1 MSTHSLLRSNIPLR
15 RTVFAIGANQLSD
28 AMSYISVP
36 LIMLFLTGSPENAS
50 LALFA
55 TGVTRILASFLT
67 GVIVDR
73 YKPTYT
79 LTLSCMGQCI
89 TWIVLTLC
97 LLANVGS
104 VPILIGIL
112 CVMALASSFDYPSEQ
127 AIIARV
133 VPTKQLG
140 YASGLGETRESAAN
154 LIGSPLAGLLAST
167 SLILT
172 ACVHAFVNFT
182 AFLAAPSSSTV
193 AHAEHKHRQ
202 AGSETTVSDTVIDAQ
217 STGFFADLA
226 QGFMYVVKNRVL
238 VAIASVACCANFAA
252 TGLPLV
258 FIYYYAEQGIAA
270 YSIGIF
276 ACVFGAGVLLGSLAV
291 GWMTERFA
299 LGTLG
304 VLAVGMMV
312 ICYMTAA
319 FTHDSFWV
327 TCALMLISGVPLPAF
342 NSSIVAYINASTPVD
357 MIGRVH
363 SAQGIPNM
371 LLAPVAALLA
381 GIMYVQWGISRTV
394 LFYGSFMVLALILM
408 LSQRSLRTLPK
419 LSEMAPAS
427 D

>member
-1 MSTHSLLRSNIPLR
+1 
-15 RTVFAIGANQLSD
+15 
-28 AMSYISVP
+28 
-36 LIMLFLTGSPENAS
+36 
-50 LALFA
+50 
-55 TGVTRILASFLT
+55 
-67 GVIVDR
+67 
-73 YKPTYT
+73 
-79 LTLSCMGQCI
+79 
-89 TWIVLTLC
+89 
-97 LLANVGS
+97 
-104 VPILIGIL
+104 
-112 CVMALASSFDYPSEQ
+112 
-127 AIIARV
+127 
-133 VPTKQLG
+133 
-140 YASGLGETRESAAN
+140 
-154 LIGSPLAGLLAST
+154 
-167 SLILT
+167 
-172 ACVHAFVNFT
+172 
-182 AFLAAPSSSTV
+182 
-193 AHAEHKHRQ
+193 
-202 AGSETTVSDTVIDAQ
+202 
-217 STGFFADLA
+217 
-226 QGFMYVVKNRVL
+226 MYVVKNRVL

-276 ACVFGAGVLLGSLAV
+276 ACVFGTGVLLGSLTV

-319 FTHDSFWV
+319 FTHDYFWI

>member
-154 LIGSPLAGLLAST
+154 LIGSPLAGLLASS

-193 AHAEHKHRQ
+193 VHAERKHRQ
-202 AGSETTVSDTVIDAQ
+202 AGSEIRCPIPSSMHK

-226 QGFMYVVKNRVL
+226 QGLMLCCEEPCSCSDRICGLLRELCRNRT
-238 VAIASVACCANFAA
+238 A
-252 TGLPLV
+252 TRLHLLLRGTGYCGLQ
-258 FIYYYAEQGIAA
+258 YRY
-270 YSIGIF
+270 F
-276 ACVFGAGVLLGSLAV
+276 ACVFGAGVLLGSLTV

-363 SAQGIPNM
+363 SAQCIPNM

>member
-79 LTLSCMGQCI
+79 LTLSCLGQCI

-97 LLANVGS
+97 VLANVGS

-154 LIGSPLAGLLAST
+154 LIGSPLAGLLASS

-193 AHAEHKHRQ
+193 VHAERKHRQ

-217 STGFFADLA
+217 SNGFFADLT
-226 QGFMYVVKNRVL
+226 QGLMYVVKNRVL

>member
-97 LLANVGS
+97 VLANVGS

-154 LIGSPLAGLLAST
+154 LM
-167 SLILT
+167 
-172 ACVHAFVNFT
+172 
-182 AFLAAPSSSTV
+182 AA
-193 AHAEHKHRQ
+193 R
-202 AGSETTVSDTVIDAQ
+202 
-217 STGFFADLA
+217 
-226 QGFMYVVKNRVL
+226 
-238 VAIASVACCANFAA
+238 
-252 TGLPLV
+252 
-258 FIYYYAEQGIAA
+258 
-270 YSIGIF
+270 
-276 ACVFGAGVLLGSLAV
+276 
-291 GWMTERFA
+291 
-299 LGTLG
+299 
-304 VLAVGMMV
+304 
-312 ICYMTAA
+312 
-319 FTHDSFWV
+319 
-327 TCALMLISGVPLPAF
+327 
-342 NSSIVAYINASTPVD
+342 
-357 MIGRVH
+357 
-363 SAQGIPNM
+363 
-371 LLAPVAALLA
+371 
-381 GIMYVQWGISRTV
+381 
-394 LFYGSFMVLALILM
+394 
-408 LSQRSLRTLPK
+408 
-419 LSEMAPAS
+419 
-427 D
+427 

>member
-79 LTLSCMGQCI
+79 LTLSCLGQCI

-97 LLANVGS
+97 VLANVGS

-172 ACVHAFVNFT
+172 ACVHAFVNLT

-193 AHAEHKHRQ
+193 VHAERKHRQ
-202 AGSETTVSDTVIDAQ
+202 AGSETTVSDTVVDAQ

-226 QGFMYVVKNRVL
+226 QGLMYVVKNRVL

-270 YSIGIF
+270 YSIG
-276 ACVFGAGVLLGSLAV
+276 
-291 GWMTERFA
+291 
-299 LGTLG
+299 
-304 VLAVGMMV
+304 MV

-327 TCALMLISGVPLPAF
+327 TCALMFISGVPLPAF

>member
-1 MSTHSLLRSNIPLR
+1 MSTHSLLRANIPLR

-79 LTLSCMGQCI
+79 LTLSCLGQCI

-97 LLANVGS
+97 VLANVGS

-133 VPTKQLG
+133 VPPKQLG

-154 LIGSPLAGLLAST
+154 LIGSPLAGLLASS

-193 AHAEHKHRQ
+193 AHAERKHRQ

-226 QGFMYVVKNRVL
+226 QGLMYVVKNRVL

-299 LGTLG
+299 
-304 VLAVGMMV
+304 
-312 ICYMTAA
+312 
-319 FTHDSFWV
+319 
-327 TCALMLISGVPLPAF
+327 
-342 NSSIVAYINASTPVD
+342 
-357 MIGRVH
+357 
-363 SAQGIPNM
+363 
-371 LLAPVAALLA
+371 
-381 GIMYVQWGISRTV
+381 
-394 LFYGSFMVLALILM
+394 
-408 LSQRSLRTLPK
+408 
-419 LSEMAPAS
+419 
-427 D
+427 

>member
-1 MSTHSLLRSNIPLR
+1 MSKHGLLRANIPLR

-97 LLANVGS
+97 VLAKVGS

-193 AHAEHKHRQ
+193 VHAERKHRQ
-202 AGSETTVSDTVIDAQ
+202 AGSETTVSDTVIDTQ

-226 QGFMYVVKNRVL
+226 QGLMYVVKNRVL

-276 ACVFGAGVLLGSLAV
+276 ACVFGAGVLLGSLTV

-319 FTHDSFWV
+319 FTHDYFWI